1 MAACGKKDDAPDIK
15 TSSSSQED
23 LVSYFQS
30 KGYIDKDAKP
40 VDINETTGYL
50 TDNTGGDFKE
60 TAVADKA
67 SDYNGLWIFWWDQ
80 KEHSDRYEVY
90 ESMKVNSGAI
100 LLGGGAAVLQTEAQ
114 NGAFAIA
121 FAKDYGKKDEVLQDF
136 KALPE
141 K

>member
-1 MAACGKKDDAPDIK
+1 
-15 TSSSSQED
+15 
-23 LVSYFQS
+23 
-30 KGYIDKDAKP
+30 
-40 VDINETTGYL
+40 
-50 TDNTGGDFKE
+50 
-60 TAVADKA
+60 
-67 SDYNGLWIFWWDQ
+67 
-80 KEHSDRYEVY
+80 
-90 ESMKVNSGAI
+90 MKVNSGAI